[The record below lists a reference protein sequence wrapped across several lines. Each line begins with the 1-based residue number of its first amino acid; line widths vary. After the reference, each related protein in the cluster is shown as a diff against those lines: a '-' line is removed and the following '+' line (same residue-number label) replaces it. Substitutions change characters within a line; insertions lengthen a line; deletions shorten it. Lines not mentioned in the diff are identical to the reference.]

1 MSRDLLDG
9 MYMLREV
16 LWCGL
21 HYLFTAY
28 HDHSLIIK
36 CNLYMSTQPQVW
48 AAATNDVA
56 GPRFGNNCIDV
67 GDYDWMGVFDQ
78 AMFNDDVGGG
88 IQGDTPLEVAAA
100 MMMMAMAIYLSMQP
114 DATIK

>member
-1 MSRDLLDG
+1 MWPTLG
-9 MYMLREV
+9 
-16 LWCGL
+16 
-21 HYLFTAY
+21 YLFTAY

>member
-1 MSRDLLDG
+1 
-9 MYMLREV
+9 
-16 LWCGL
+16 
-21 HYLFTAY
+21 
-28 HDHSLIIK
+28 
-36 CNLYMSTQPQVW
+36 MSTQPQVW

-100 MMMMAMAIYLSMQP
+100 MMMMAMMAMSSNLH
-114 DATIK
+114 ATIKYLTGWSCR

>member
-1 MSRDLLDG
+1 MQSLHDDTTTSMGGCHER
-9 MYMLREV
+9 
-16 LWCGL
+16 CGGR
-21 HYLFTAY
+21 
-28 HDHSLIIK
+28 
-36 CNLYMSTQPQVW
+36 PW
-48 AAATNDVA
+48 
-56 GPRFGNNCIDV
+56 FGNNCIDV

-100 MMMMAMAIYLSMQP
+100 AGVVTMAIYLSMQP

>member
-1 MSRDLLDG
+1 MWTIHYYLLHNI
-9 MYMLREV
+9 MTTAI
-16 LWCGL
+16 
-21 HYLFTAY
+21 FTCRHNHKY
-28 HDHSLIIK
+28 G
-36 CNLYMSTQPQVW
+36 

-78 AMFNDDVGGG
+78 VMFNDDVGGG

-100 MMMMAMAIYLSMQP
+100 ADVVTMAIYLSMQP